1 MDMRSVLALPKLPV
15 DRRRATEL
23 PRPQS
28 CLVVDQTL
36 PRPDAKRF
44 PEREHTVL
52 SYANSSEGLF
62 LGESASTTAFYHEEA
77 FRVSK
82 FVNFS
87 DYGLDS
93 ESSLLPQ
100 PPSSVSEYSEIVF
113 QKHNGLCATWNQATT
128 CSTKSDYSDTLLAL
142 AIYGWMSLARILN
155 RALTRIELTAGISA
169 TIAVGRATALL

>member
-52 SYANSSEGLF
+52 SYANSSESLF

-128 CSTKSDYSDTLLAL
+128 CSTKSDYSDTLL
-142 AIYGWMSLARILN
+142 G
-155 RALTRIELTAGISA
+155 GK
-169 TIAVGRATALL
+169 